1 MRAGVVASHPLG
13 HRLLPGLV
21 ALRRF
26 AAERF
31 RPWATAPLA
40 ALLYA
45 APASLG
51 RPSPLEAAAGAVA
64 TFLGLLSLRIADDLE
79 DLGHD
84 RVFHPRR
91 GLCSGRIDPARLR
104 DANLA
109 LASALVVLESSSHW
123 RLAFLAGACAFYAA
137 WYAYGKAR
145 VHTVARPFLTN
156 LVFPCAVLHGAGPAA
171 WRAAVPLALYAWLVA
186 VAHEFAHNVRS
197 VEEDTRSGPG
207 YARVLGT
214 RGTAVLS
221 AALFTAATLAV
232 LFLWQILARP
242 RAFGLVIA
250 VAGAGLG
257 FFLARLLREPG
268 ARHARALYRAGILFG
283 LAPALG
289 LLLPR

>member
-1 MRAGVVASHPLG
+1 MPAGVVAPHRLA
-13 HRLLPGLV
+13 HRLLPAIH
-21 ALRRF
+21 ALRHF

-31 RPWATAPLA
+31 PPWVTVPMA

-51 RPSPLEAAAGAVA
+51 RPGPLDAAKGALA
-64 TFLGLLSLRIADDLE
+64 TFLGLLCLRIADDLE

-109 LASALVVLESSSHW
+109 LAAALVVLESSAPW
-123 RLAFLAGACAFYAA
+123 RLAFFAGACAFYGA
-137 WYAYGKAR
+137 WYVYGKAR
-145 VHTVARPFLTN
+145 VHAVARPFLSN
-156 LVFPCAVLHGAGPAA
+156 LVFPLAVLHGAGPGA
-171 WRAAVPLALYAWLVA
+171 WRASVPLALYAWLVA

-197 VEEDTRSGPG
+197 VEEDRCSGPG
-207 YARVLGT
+207 YARTLGT

-221 AALFTAATLAV
+221 AALFAAATLAV
-232 LFLWQILARP
+232 LLLWQILGRP
-242 RAFGLVIA
+242 RAFGVAIA
-250 VAGAGLG
+250 AAGAGLG

-268 ARHARALYRAGILFG
+268 ARHAGALYRAGILFG
-283 LAPALG
+283 LAPAVG